1 MAKNFVV
8 KDSLVCNS
16 GKKKAVYYSLLLFT
30 SLSSASDMLILLV
43 KYLSLT
49 GSVQLY
55 KGT

>member
-16 GKKKAVYYSLLLFT
+16 GKKKAVYYLYFA
-30 SLSSASDMLILLV
+30 SLSSALDMLILLV